1 MSIIRSMRIEV
12 VEAPANGEEGR
23 KVRCP
28 CCGRL
33 LLVVMRMESAGE
45 VEVKCG
51 RCGRVLRVVFRT

>member
-1 MSIIRSMRIEV
+1 MRIEV